1 MALNHLFQAHSTA
14 FYLKAA
20 TSTRITDLLS
30 AGLRLSWPDL
40 ANDINKFR
48 TAIGHE
54 QSFMI
59 EMTSAKHVLSK
70 IDSATSITMS
80 SKLAYQL
87 TKLSH

>member
-1 MALNHLFQAHSTA
+1 LNHLIKVHLTA

-20 TSTRITDLLS
+20 TSAQFKNALV

-40 ANDINKFR
+40 ANDINAFR
-48 TAIGHE
+48 IDVGHE
-54 QSFMI
+54 QLFIAQIAS
-59 EMTSAKHVLSK
+59 TKHILSK
-70 IDSATSITMS
+70 IDSATSIAMS